1 MKSIKMI
8 GELLLSLW
16 VFQIN
21 AQQTGVIISGKV
33 TDAGKKSL
41 EGVSVV
47 LKDAI
52 DSIYVSGAVTDS
64 CGIFVFP
71 KMKKRNYVLEYSLL
85 GYKKQILPFIPKAG
99 EQAIQNVML
108 EEDAQMLS
116 EVMVTGKRTFMKMGP
131 GTTSFSMDVM
141 VASSQGNVLDALRS
155 LPGVMVN
162 EDGAVILNGQSGI
175 KVLINGKSTYLS
187 RDKLVNYLR
196 SLPVS
201 SIKDIQLI
209 TAPSA
214 KYEAEGKTGLI
225 DIRTQKVMVKG
236 WTVQVNA
243 AYKQS
248 NDGKW
253 NAGGRLTY
261 QKNKFALFLDYSY
274 NKGKYK
280 SVLDISRKFDAE
292 ILSPRINVYQQSRM
306 KDNNWENWGR
316 IGMNYDFNN
325 RLSFEV
331 STSGTLFDKRKPGN
345 TASSFLKSG
354 ISADSCLYTRSLTR
368 MKQKA
373 VSGEI
378 LLTYKDEKE
387 RMADLSFD
395 YLIHKHRETF
405 SMFSEMKNLEE
416 QILRRDTLGGDM
428 GSDICMYSTQMN
440 WSMYLSPKI
449 KFDSGV
455 KLTWVDLD
463 NKALYAN
470 RLSGMWVSN
479 NNMSNLYEYNENI
492 NAAYL
497 QLTGRIGKFSLVAGL
512 RLENTRINGV
522 QQSYEMGGNDS
533 TFKDSYIHLFPSL
546 TFQYELSEIGN
557 SISFLYNRRIVRPNY
572 GDLSPF
578 NYIWDDYTRLTG
590 NPNLRAELT
599 DNIEL
604 TYIYKKKY
612 RAALF
617 FSYTKAPI
625 MQSIETLEN
634 NVVIVYPKNFKN
646 NSRIGL
652 KLDASDL
659 IQLKWWRISANA
671 TLYHSWYKWEESGRT
686 IEKQLFTPSVSINN
700 QFFLPAKINAELT
713 GFYNGHTIFGQA
725 IVEPLWSIS
734 VAIQKKIWQDRLVL
748 RLFANDLFQS
758 NRQHLT
764 LYLSGNIGKTSTK
777 QFSDYR
783 CVGLSVSINFNQ
795 GKQSKKNI
803 RDVGIDQRKRI
814 NL

>member
-1 MKSIKMI
+1 
-8 GELLLSLW
+8 
-16 VFQIN
+16 
-21 AQQTGVIISGKV
+21 
-33 TDAGKKSL
+33 
-41 EGVSVV
+41 
-47 LKDAI
+47 
-52 DSIYVSGAVTDS
+52 
-64 CGIFVFP
+64 
-71 KMKKRNYVLEYSLL
+71 
-85 GYKKQILPFIPKAG
+85 
-99 EQAIQNVML
+99 
-108 EEDAQMLS
+108 
-116 EVMVTGKRTFMKMGP
+116 
-131 GTTSFSMDVM
+131 
-141 VASSQGNVLDALRS
+141 
-155 LPGVMVN
+155 
-162 EDGAVILNGQSGI
+162 
-175 KVLINGKSTYLS
+175 
-187 RDKLVNYLR
+187 
-196 SLPVS
+196 
-201 SIKDIQLI
+201 
-209 TAPSA
+209 
-214 KYEAEGKTGLI
+214 
-225 DIRTQKVMVKG
+225 
-236 WTVQVNA
+236 
-243 AYKQS
+243 
-248 NDGKW
+248 
-253 NAGGRLTY
+253 
-261 QKNKFALFLDYSY
+261 
-274 NKGKYK
+274 
-280 SVLDISRKFDAE
+280 
-292 ILSPRINVYQQSRM
+292 
-306 KDNNWENWGR
+306 
-316 IGMNYDFNN
+316 MNYDFNN

-604 TYIYKKKY
+604 TYIYKKKIPGSFVLFLYQSTYYAEY
-612 RAALF
+612 R
-617 FSYTKAPI
+617 
-625 MQSIETLEN
+625 
-634 NVVIVYPKNFKN
+634 NF
-646 NSRIGL
+646 R
-652 KLDASDL
+652 
-659 IQLKWWRISANA
+659 
-671 TLYHSWYKWEESGRT
+671 
-686 IEKQLFTPSVSINN
+686 KQC
-700 QFFLPAKINAELT
+700 
-713 GFYNGHTIFGQA
+713 GYC
-725 IVEPLWSIS
+725 
-734 VAIQKKIWQDRLVL
+734 
-748 RLFANDLFQS
+748 
-758 NRQHLT
+758 
-764 LYLSGNIGKTSTK
+764 LS
-777 QFSDYR
+777 QEF
-783 CVGLSVSINFNQ
+783 
-795 GKQSKKNI
+795 
-803 RDVGIDQRKRI
+803 
-814 NL
+814 